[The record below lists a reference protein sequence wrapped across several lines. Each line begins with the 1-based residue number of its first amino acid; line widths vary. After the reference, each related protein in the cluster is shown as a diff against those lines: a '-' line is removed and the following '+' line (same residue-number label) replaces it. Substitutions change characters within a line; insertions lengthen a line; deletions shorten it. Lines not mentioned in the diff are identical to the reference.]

1 MYKLLIVTDH
11 PYRGITSVTA
21 EYPTQDAAESALL
34 GLKKDSFYGISRPMN
49 ITVFRMYKK

>member
-11 PYRGITSVTA
+11 PYRGITSVIA